1 MRNRLLRVTG
11 VTLIIYIFYT
21 FFFIEDVSDSP
32 VIKKIILV
40 ESSNVEIEKDTLL
53 LVKDSLFVIKKE

>member
-11 VTLIIYIFYT
+11 VTLII
-21 FFFIEDVSDSP
+21 ENVVDSP

-40 ESSNVEIEKDTLL
+40 ESNNVEIEKDTLL
-53 LVKDSLFVIKKE
+53 LVKDSLVAIKKE

>member
-1 MRNRLLRVTG
+1 
-11 VTLIIYIFYT
+11 
-21 FFFIEDVSDSP
+21 VSDSP

>member
-21 FFFIEDVSDSP
+21 FFFIENVVDSP

-40 ESSNVEIEKDTLL
+40 ESNVEIEKDTLL
-53 LVKDSLFVIKKE
+53 LVKDSLVVIKKE